1 MTKLFYVTRVSAQKK
16 IGSKYDAIILFV
28 FSPSWEY
35 LRQLER
41 DYPDQILIKESLR
54 TLRTK
59 KRQPE
64 QRRWK
69 TNNFSRRPS
78 EGHNAESR
86 SNQFEVHSTSHHF
99 DWNLVD
105 VARRSGHE
113 LFKKQTTKTRAY
125 SGNPAN
131 KSHNKDFPTVHVW
144 RWQNRI
150 MTKNF
155 IKRVQATL
163 CDIKLAEHILGL
175 ITEER
180 IRTFKH
186 RK

>member
-113 LFKKQTTKTRAY
+113 LFKTNDKNSSVLGESRQQITQQGFSNRACVKMAESY
-125 SGNPAN
+125 HD
-131 KSHNKDFPTVHVW
+131 K
-144 RWQNRI
+144 
-150 MTKNF
+150 
-155 IKRVQATL
+155 
-163 CDIKLAEHILGL
+163 KLYKA
-175 ITEER
+175 
-180 IRTFKH
+180 RTSNVV
-186 RK
+186 RY